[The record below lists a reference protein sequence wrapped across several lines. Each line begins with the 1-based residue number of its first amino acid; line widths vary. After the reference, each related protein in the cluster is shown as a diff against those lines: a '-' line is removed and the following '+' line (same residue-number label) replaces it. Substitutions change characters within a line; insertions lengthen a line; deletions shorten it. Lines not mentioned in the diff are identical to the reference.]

1 MSSGWLPSPGMR
13 AITTGAQKASQSS
26 EARSGEGW
34 GAKANRNGTCKGLVM
49 MSSGFDS

>member
-26 EARSGEGW
+26 KAGVVKAGEKRPTGMAR
-34 GAKANRNGTCKGLVM
+34 AKA
-49 MSSGFDS
+49 